1 MGFMSRLKDGV
12 QVTHLPTGTTAV
24 AQPNIARLRSMHR
37 QKAAALDM
45 LRAKL
50 FVLQHPDIAGMERH
64 EYEYNLPDDV
74 PYPHD
79 LAVYKSRS

>member
-1 MGFMSRLKDGV
+1 MGFRNMHRDGIK
-12 QVTHLPTGTTAV
+12 VTHLLTGTTAV

-37 QKAAALDM
+37 QKAAALYL

-50 FVLQHPDIAGMERH
+50 FVSQHPDIAGMERH

-74 PYPHD
+74 PYPDD
-79 LAVYKSRS
+79 LAEYKSRS